1 MTSGSIKA
9 EFQTVDFQGPAE
21 FEAGQRRVGG
31 WESGRKAVGD
41 LGDAWQFELQTSA
54 SQGNERIGSL

>member
-1 MTSGSIKA
+1 M
-9 EFQTVDFQGPAE
+9 DFQGPAE